1 MARKILTDAEVEQ
14 EIERLKD
21 SPEVKLAQ
29 KEQRIRYRRRQYLW
43 TLRTMAKRGAELLE
57 AGITMEMLNSEEAS
71 ILGVEL

>member
-1 MARKILTDAEVEQ
+1 MARKVLTDAEVEQ

-43 TLRTMAKRGAELLE
+43 TLRTMAKRGAELME
-57 AGITMEMLNSEEAS
+57 AGITMEMLNAEEANIPS
-71 ILGVEL
+71 VEQ

>member
-43 TLRTMAKRGAELLE
+43 TLRTMAKRGKELMD